1 MSIALGALLG
11 ASGLYFLSRKG
22 EDPQADVALGALLPS
37 LFWTAQ
43 GASFAFPGAEG
54 FEAEFLAKVPRVK
67 GMWINERFVS
77 VLMLALIAVGYAA
90 ERGRGT

>member
-1 MSIALGALLG
+1 MGALLG
-11 ASGLYFLSRKG
+11 ASGLYFLCRKG

-54 FEAEFLAKVPRVK
+54 FEAEFPEKVPRVK
-67 GMWINERFVS
+67 GVWINERFVS
-77 VLMLALIAVGYAA
+77 ILMLVLIAAGYAA
-90 ERGRGT
+90 ERRRGT